1 MSDSQT
7 PAVQIVDNAEAN
19 RYEARVGGQLAGIAE
34 YIRTKRLIAFV
45 HTEVNSRYEG
55 QGIGAAL
62 VRSSLDE
69 ARAASLAVLPVCP
82 FYAGWIARHPEYQAL
97 VYSGKSKV
105 SD

>member
-1 MSDSQT
+1 MSDAQT
-7 PAVQIVDNAEAN
+7 PTVQIVDNAAAN
-19 RYEARVGGQLAGIAE
+19 RYEAIIGSELAGFAE
-34 YIRTKRLIAFV
+34 YIRTKQLIAFV
-45 HTEVNSRYEG
+45 HTEVNPGYEG

-62 VRSSLDE
+62 VRSSLNE
-69 ARAASLAVLPVCP
+69 ARAAGLAVLPVCP

>member
-7 PAVQIVDNAEAN
+7 PAAQIVDNAEAN
-19 RYEARVGGQLAGIAE
+19 RYEALIDGELAGFAE
-34 YIRTKRLIAFV
+34 YIRTQRLIAFV
-45 HTEVNSRYEG
+45 HTEVHTGYEG

-69 ARAASLAVLPVCP
+69 ARAAGLAVLPVCP
-82 FYAGWIARHPEYQAL
+82 FYAGWIARHPEYKAL